1 MRKRLRTLPRD
12 QSLFHAQIKLP
23 SANNH
28 EVRRCA
34 TIDLT
39 EDLDFFISFYC
50 VYAKDSRSQ
59 SAYIMHH
66 ACMTYVVSG
75 SRRVGGQA
83 RSKYT
88 ESLYL
93 QGVLIASIS
102 SFGYQQLDSH
112 YSTS

>member
-75 SRRVGGQA
+75 SRRVGGQGQNIQKA
-83 RSKYT
+83 YICK
-88 ESLYL
+88 
-93 QGVLIASIS
+93 GVLIASIVIW
-102 SFGYQQLDSH
+102 LPAAR
-112 YSTS
+112 